1 MCHAFSFHV
10 SPLSI
15 WPLGVLTRKWPFVV
29 RRSASYLLVGKR
41 RVGSAPS
48 HFPRSTQGEGAR
60 RCRFPSRSRQKI
72 EPVGRAVN
80 SLPATTTTLPVRF
93 GNPRRCSGN
102 PSRIRIERV
111 HLRSVGT
118 VRSLVDPKVLK
129 ERVRGEK
136 RGSLGYGG
144 LQRAIPPKTRK
155 AQTTNKNLIE
165 FIESTIDSAA
175 RLNCAEPLMAHV

>member
-48 HFPRSTQGEGAR
+48 HF
-60 RCRFPSRSRQKI
+60 
-72 EPVGRAVN
+72 
-80 SLPATTTTLPVRF
+80 PVRF

-175 RLNCAEPLMAHV
+175 CLNCAEPLMAHV